1 MLGELRKLHEDNRE
15 LTRRVNEL
23 SKIRQNLKEKNVQ
36 LEKQNEILLKNTNGK
51 KVSEIL
57 GYVDKQRSMYRNN
70 VKQLL
75 NKLDPKGRA
84 LEEFE
89 KYDEDLKVNTVGPS
103 TKVNLNVMTTK
114 TKTTQETEKPKII
127 RATSYSPSAYKSD
140 NSSGF
145 QSTDDQELDMLK
157 REKND
162 LEAKF
167 YFEKQELLSKITS
180 LEEEISVKQHQL
192 VEAENKIKHN
202 VSNI

>member
-1 MLGELRKLHEDNRE
+1 MKSTVCLLFYYFFNSILGELRKLHEDNRE

-114 TKTTQETEKPKII
+114 TTSTTQETEQPKII
-127 RATSYSPSAYKSD
+127 RTNPYSPSAHKV
-140 NSSGF
+140 G
-145 QSTDDQELDMLK
+145 
-157 REKND
+157 
-162 LEAKF
+162 
-167 YFEKQELLSKITS
+167 
-180 LEEEISVKQHQL
+180 
-192 VEAENKIKHN
+192 
-202 VSNI
+202 

>member
-1 MLGELRKLHEDNRE
+1 MKSTVCLLFFFNSILGELRKLHEDNRE

-114 TKTTQETEKPKII
+114 TTTIQETEQPKII
-127 RATSYSPSAYKSD
+127 RTTSYSPSAYKV
-140 NSSGF
+140 G
-145 QSTDDQELDMLK
+145 
-157 REKND
+157 
-162 LEAKF
+162 
-167 YFEKQELLSKITS
+167 
-180 LEEEISVKQHQL
+180 
-192 VEAENKIKHN
+192 
-202 VSNI
+202 

>member
-1 MLGELRKLHEDNRE
+1 MKSTVCLLFYYFFNSILGELRKLHEDNRE

-114 TKTTQETEKPKII
+114 TTSTTQETEQPKII
-127 RATSYSPSAYKSD
+127 RTNPYSPSAYKV
-140 NSSGF
+140 G
-145 QSTDDQELDMLK
+145 
-157 REKND
+157 
-162 LEAKF
+162 
-167 YFEKQELLSKITS
+167 
-180 LEEEISVKQHQL
+180 
-192 VEAENKIKHN
+192 
-202 VSNI
+202 

>member
-1 MLGELRKLHEDNRE
+1 MDYQHMQIHELQGELRKLHEDNRE

-89 KYDEDLKVNTVGPS
+89 KYDEDLKVNTIGPS

-114 TKTTQETEKPKII
+114 TTSTTQETEQPKII
-127 RATSYSPSAYKSD
+127 RTTSYSPSAYKV
-140 NSSGF
+140 G
-145 QSTDDQELDMLK
+145 
-157 REKND
+157 
-162 LEAKF
+162 
-167 YFEKQELLSKITS
+167 Y
-180 LEEEISVKQHQL
+180 
-192 VEAENKIKHN
+192 
-202 VSNI
+202 

>member
-1 MLGELRKLHEDNRE
+1 MKSTVCLLFFYYFFNSILGELRKLHEDNRE

-114 TKTTQETEKPKII
+114 TTTIQETEQPKII
-127 RATSYSPSAYKSD
+127 RTTSYSPSAYKV
-140 NSSGF
+140 G
-145 QSTDDQELDMLK
+145 
-157 REKND
+157 
-162 LEAKF
+162 
-167 YFEKQELLSKITS
+167 Y
-180 LEEEISVKQHQL
+180 
-192 VEAENKIKHN
+192 
-202 VSNI
+202 

>member
-1 MLGELRKLHEDNRE
+1 MKSTVCLLFLFLLPYKGELRKLHEDNRE

-103 TKVNLNVMTTK
+103 TKVNLNVMTS
-114 TKTTQETEKPKII
+114 KTTHSGSENLK
-127 RATSYSPSAYKSD
+127 KSR
-140 NSSGF
+140 
-145 QSTDDQELDMLK
+145 QKT
-157 REKND
+157 RE
-162 LEAKF
+162 
-167 YFEKQELLSKITS
+167 
-180 LEEEISVKQHQL
+180 
-192 VEAENKIKHN
+192 IK
-202 VSNI
+202 